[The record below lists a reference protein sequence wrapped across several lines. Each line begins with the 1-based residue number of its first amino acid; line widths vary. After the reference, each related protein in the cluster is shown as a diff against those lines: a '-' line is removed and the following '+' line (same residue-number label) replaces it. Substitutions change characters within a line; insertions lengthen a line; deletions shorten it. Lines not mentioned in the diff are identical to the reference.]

1 MKFNHVLMV
10 AGFILAPIA
19 GMMTHS
25 WWSSRDQRT
34 GQTTTQGGDST
45 TIDWPTLA
53 KYDLTAKSAPE
64 SLQKLDGRVV
74 RLPGFMVPL
83 EDNMQSVRE
92 FLLVPDPQACIHMPP
107 PPPNQQVLVRMV
119 GDEDAKVEW
128 KPVWIEGH
136 LRIAKGVTKY
146 GEAIFQVNARRTE
159 AYKAGF

>member
-1 MKFNHVLMV
+1 MKFKQIMI
-10 AGFILAPIA
+10 ATGFLLAPIA
-19 GMMTHS
+19 GMMVHS
-25 WWSSRDQRT
+25 WWTNRSASSSSQNT
-34 GQTTTQGGDST
+34 ASGELT

-53 KYDLTAKSAPE
+53 RYDMNSKSAPE
-64 SLQKLDGRVV
+64 SLQKLDGRIV

-83 EDNMQSVRE
+83 EDNMQAVRE

-107 PPPNQQVLVRMV
+107 PPPNQQVLVKMT
-119 GDEDAKVEW
+119 GDAEAKVEW

-136 LRIAKGVTKY
+136 LRITRGTTKY